1 MLVLGETL
9 QKVGMPAYTRF
20 SRVGYSQSGSISAL
34 LTEKSNAEEL
44 TKGHSNTLIRATK
57 SVDEGVMFHWEI
69 ESSTGIKLK
78 TRPRRLVKKAQL
90 EEGLESGTGKGSAI
104 VITVGNSTEAV
115 RLEIM
120 K

>member
-1 MLVLGETL
+1 MLVLSETL

-20 SRVGYSQSGSISAL
+20 SRVGYSQSDSISAL
-34 LTEKSNAEEL
+34 LMEKSNAEEL

-78 TRPRRLVKKAQL
+78 TRPRRLVKKAPRVRYRKKL
-90 EEGLESGTGKGSAI
+90 RHCYYGGK
-104 VITVGNSTEAV
+104 STEAV